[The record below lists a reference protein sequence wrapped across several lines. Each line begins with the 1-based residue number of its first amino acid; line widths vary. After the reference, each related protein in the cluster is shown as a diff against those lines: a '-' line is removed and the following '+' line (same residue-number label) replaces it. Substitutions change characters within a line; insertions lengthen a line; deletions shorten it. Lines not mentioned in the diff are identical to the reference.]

1 MTQQQWIERWKR
13 HLVGGFSCGYDAAR
27 KLSPADAH
35 DWHLKQ
41 VEYIEV
47 MMGLMFDTA
56 QPINVKTPVNPTPVK
71 EVPNVKAPVNPTP
84 VKEVPNVKTTVNP
97 TPPGHGPGNTSH
109 VPGRPAPG

>member
-56 QPINVKTPVNPTPVK
+56 QPINVK
-71 EVPNVKAPVNPTP
+71 APVNPTP